1 MSKRRFFV
9 LMLATA
15 CAHENGLPLPAG
27 STGRVA
33 MPRSVT
39 VEVSVDGVHTA
50 DMEVACSVAL
60 PDGSKASCGADIT
73 GADGRARLPLSDG
86 TRLIALTVAK
96 SGIEPIV
103 RWVELP
109 ETGTSE
115 ALNPVV
121 VVDMSRLSRVERES
135 GHDRSTNATAPVR
148 GEPPYAVQDSSGL
161 ESSLASAQ
169 KEAGAAIQECAS
181 KKRAK
186 KLRTWVATA
195 QCYSPLVREAYTR
208 ISYPD
213 LDLIDL
219 FLAYSVAIAERVD
232 KRQISEAEAN
242 AQTMELL
249 SRIQTESQTRAL
261 ARYNAALA
269 ESAARAQAAQ
279 VEQAQALAR
288 AQAEATA
295 RAQAR
300 AATQVQAQRM
310 QAYGALA
317 QGLGAW
323 NASMQ
328 PPPRPGVVW
337 INRPGM
343 VICQPTGGGQFQCF

>member
-1 MSKRRFFV
+1 
-9 LMLATA
+9 
-15 CAHENGLPLPAG
+15 
-27 STGRVA
+27 

-39 VEVSVDGVHTA
+39 VEVSVDGVRTA
-50 DMEVACSVAL
+50 DMELACSVAM

-73 GADGRARLPLSDG
+73 GADGRARLPLSDS

-96 SGIEPIV
+96 AGIEPIV
-103 RWVELP
+103 RLVELP
-109 ETGTSE
+109 ATGTSE

-121 VVDMSRLSRVERES
+121 VVEMSRLPRVERES
-135 GHDRSTNATAPVR
+135 GHDRSTNAPAPVP
-148 GEPPYAVQDSSGL
+148 GGTPYAVQDSSGL
-161 ESSLASAQ
+161 DSSLASAQ

-195 QCYSPLVREAYTR
+195 QCYSPRVRDAYTR
-208 ISYPD
+208 IGYPD

-249 SRIQTESQTRAL
+249 SRIQTEAQTRAL
-261 ARYNAALA
+261 ARHNAAVA
-269 ESAARAQAAQ
+269 ESAALAQAAKA
-279 VEQAQALAR
+279 EQAQALAR
-288 AQAEATA
+288 ARAEATA
-295 RAQAR
+295 RAQAQAEAQ
-300 AATQVQAQRM
+300 AAAQAQAQRM
-310 QAYGALA
+310 QAYGALL

-328 PPPRPGVVW
+328 PQPQPGVVW

-343 VICQPTGGGQFQCF
+343 VTCQPTGGGQFQCF